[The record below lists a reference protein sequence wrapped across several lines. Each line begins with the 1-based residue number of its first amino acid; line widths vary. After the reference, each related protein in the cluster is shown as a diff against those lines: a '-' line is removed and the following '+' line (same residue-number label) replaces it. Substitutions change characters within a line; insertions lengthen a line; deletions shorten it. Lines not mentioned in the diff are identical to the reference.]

1 MKAIYF
7 FDEGENTLFDEA
19 FPSRGIT
26 VTPYEGKFAPFVKGN
41 LFKAPSKGYYTFFLN
56 FQAPPRS
63 LSGLFY
69 CCTRLSG
76 LILTNFNI

>member
-41 LFKAPSKGYYTFFLN
+41 LFKAPSKGYYTF
-56 FQAPPRS
+56 
-63 LSGLFY
+63 LSGVG
-69 CCTRLSG
+69 SG
-76 LILTNFNI
+76 QALISYFRSKKC